1 MVVGPIVYELVCI
14 DSMLWGSY
22 CVSYKGLKFWGFLAY
37 NLRTV
42 WATAPKTL
50 HAGRYYGSA
59 FLLKT
64 DLRKAA

>member
-14 DSMLWGSY
+14 DSMLCGSY
-22 CVSYKGLKFWGFLAY
+22 CVSKGSKILGVLAY

-42 WATAPKTL
+42 WATAPKLCKLVDIMGPHSL
-50 HAGRYYGSA
+50 H
-59 FLLKT
+59 KT